1 MGVRLVILVVIAA
14 GLAVFFAVRKPANP
28 VEIEQA
34 ILTSPENP
42 DMTPGERE
50 ELIRSRATQTPLG
63 QRPLPGEEPAIPPE
77 LEIRVE
83 ANPESGKNRLIFYIN
98 EAHGYYVEEFDIRF
112 WWKPDGQDIAME
124 DSPLVVVHRIINKY
138 LKANETFQDCLE
150 VVDAELIRVG
160 GSIGKTENW
169 AAAILRHGRAREKN
183 PDPLPLLP
191 NVPPCIGR

>member
-1 MGVRLVILVVIAA
+1 MGVRLIILVVVAA

-28 VEIEQA
+28 AEVEEGSVTTLDDPS
-34 ILTSPENP
+34 LTPA
-42 DMTPGERE
+42 ERE
-50 ELIRSRATQTPLG
+50 ELRISRETQTPLG
-63 QRPLPGEEPAIPPE
+63 QRPLPGEEPAIPPQ

-83 ANPESGKNRLIFYIN
+83 ANPESGKNRLIFYIS

-124 DSPLVVVHRIINKY
+124 DSPLIVVHRIINKY
-138 LKANETFQDCLE
+138 LKANETFQDCVE
-150 VVDAELIRVG
+150 VVDAELKRVG

-169 AAAILRHGRAREKN
+169 AAAIVQHGRARAKN

-191 NVPPCIGR
+191 NVPPCISK